1 MADDAEGD
9 AWDESQHSVAP
20 VDHYTGTHR
29 SPNSCPN
36 ASCSAPLPLAPVS
49 TRSSSAS
56 AGVEEP
62 LDRVPLATG
71 RSGQVHR
78 GWVSY
83 MRTATASPEMA
94 VSAATA

>member
-9 AWDESQHSVAP
+9 AWDEVTRSVAP

-36 ASCSAPLPLAPVS
+36 ASCSAPLPRAGS
-49 TRSSSAS
+49 TRSSSVS

-62 LDRVPLATG
+62 VDRVPLGTG
-71 RSGQVHR
+71 RSGRVHR

-83 MRTATASPEMA
+83 MRAATASPERA